1 MYMYI
6 TISHLCLL
14 HSILIATAAVSHS
27 HQLLLVMVGR
37 VVRRVVGRVVRG
49 CEGDGRSA
57 DDLVSGHIQ
66 WGLSSAVVVDPDEA
80 IVEHGIGT
88 GMGPPGLVKV

>member
-1 MYMYI
+1 MYMYMAI
-6 TISHLCLL
+6 YMYHLCLL

-37 VVRRVVGRVVRG
+37 VVGRVVRG
-49 CEGDGRSA
+49 CEGDGGSA
-57 DDLVSGHIQ
+57 DDLVSGHLQ
-66 WGLSSAVVVDPDEA
+66 WGLCSAVVVDPDEA